1 MRRLDC
7 LYRSQT
13 PTLKSDCSEQVAS
26 WNVHGPASCPALS
39 PSSFRSLCSDV
50 PFPGGAAAG
59 RGAPSLSLKLHSPF
73 YPWLNPLS
81 LSATYHLFY
90 SLTWVSS
97 APFHQ
102 AVSPTR
108 RGFLPVLFA
117 AVPPAPH
124 PEHLT
129 EWALRFDIIVSAI
142 LVLKFKL
149 LICNVI
155 ALV

>member
-26 WNVHGPASCPALS
+26 WNVHGPASCPSLS

-81 LSATYHLFY
+81 LSATCFPL
-90 SLTWVSS
+90 
-97 APFHQ
+97 P
-102 AVSPTR
+102 
-108 RGFLPVLFA
+108 FLPPD
-117 AVPPAPH
+117 VPSILLVDLSIICPLPPSCEPH
-124 PEHLT
+124 
-129 EWALRFDIIVSAI
+129 SAGI
-142 LVLKFKL
+142 FTCLV
-149 LICNVI
+149 CCCTPSTSS
-155 ALV
+155 